1 MFFSGWEQS
10 WKYFANVLLRDL
22 ISSDFDILAYV
33 EDIESSRFLEYSLCP
48 FTSIQYYHIIFMMQK
63 FRFSE
68 FKVHQPL
75 TGTT

>member
-33 EDIESSRFLEYSLCP
+33 EDIETKL
-48 FTSIQYYHIIFMMQK
+48 
-63 FRFSE
+63 
-68 FKVHQPL
+68 
-75 TGTT
+75 